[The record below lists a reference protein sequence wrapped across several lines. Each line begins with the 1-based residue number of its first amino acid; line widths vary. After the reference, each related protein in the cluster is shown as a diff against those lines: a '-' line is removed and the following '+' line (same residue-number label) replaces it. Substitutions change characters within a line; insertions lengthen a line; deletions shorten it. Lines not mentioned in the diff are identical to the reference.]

1 MAHIVI
7 AWILQLDVPKTT
19 RDSYISYT
27 FHFLP
32 LPPSRPEIDPSPLH
46 SPESITCR
54 ITIFI
59 RRWWIAG
66 CHVGGFID
74 VLRTCL
80 LIGVSSGAP
89 KINVSGFM
97 GVLRTL
103 LLIGVSDGARRSRVV
118 GVHHAQNRISVEPVA
133 WPGGVSASLVSV
145 FKSKSKSRHVRG
157 HGLHGRAKSKAR
169 HIRGH
174 CLHSGVFC

>member
-1 MAHIVI
+1 M
-7 AWILQLDVPKTT
+7 
-19 RDSYISYT
+19 
-27 FHFLP
+27 
-32 LPPSRPEIDPSPLH
+32 DPSPPH
-46 SPESITCR
+46 SPESIACR

-103 LLIGVSDGARRSRVV
+103 LLIRCLRWSPKITGCGRPSHPESYVCRTGPLPGRVFRLFGVGFQIQIQIPPCQ
-118 GVHHAQNRISVEPVA
+118 GT
-133 WPGGVSASLVSV
+133 WPTWSSQIQSPPYQGTWPT
-145 FKSKSKSRHVRG
+145 
-157 HGLHGRAKSKAR
+157 
-169 HIRGH
+169 
-174 CLHSGVFC
+174 

>member
-1 MAHIVI
+1 M
-7 AWILQLDVPKTT
+7 
-19 RDSYISYT
+19 
-27 FHFLP
+27 
-32 LPPSRPEIDPSPLH
+32 DPSPLH
-46 SPESITCR
+46 SPESIACR

-80 LIGVSSGAP
+80 LIGVSSGSP

-118 GVHHAQNRISVEPVA
+118 GVHHTQNRISVGPVGLTGRGFRLFSVGFQIQIQSPPYQGT
-133 WPGGVSASLVSV
+133 WPT
-145 FKSKSKSRHVRG
+145 
-157 HGLHGRAKSKAR
+157 
-169 HIRGH
+169 
-174 CLHSGVFC
+174 